1 MTNNCCKLPKIRNRN
16 KQKYLV
22 WQEQYRI
29 LATFMVAIFLFS
41 AIQITFLSVF
51 LVEIHLSQILE
62 LGFIKSEQIFSNMLA
77 EMKQNEMSLVSQGIW
92 GSSKALSDM
101 ISRPEIIR
109 EDFLPTN
116 TLISAFEYYNSLES
130 NSPEF

>member
-77 EMKQNEMSLVSQGIW
+77 EMKQNEMNLILQDIW
-92 GSSKALSDM
+92 GSSKSISDL
-101 ISRPEIIR
+101 ISRPEIIDP
-109 EDFLPTN
+109 DFVSSD
-116 TLISAFEYYNSLES
+116 TLISAFEFYT
-130 NSPEF
+130 